1 MADSKRM
8 NDSINEGTEHDFDWT
23 NYTKVIP
30 DSTENNARS
39 ISNKD
44 HLGKNMAF
52 PKQHNIYSEVGEEI
66 KIQRDERGDSSTE
79 KSGPSSDIEK
89 IFFGTNDITPTLKI
103 DAKEDIIDR
112 LVLLRSDK
120 RRKVS
125 QFQISLKQTEVSQ
138 IKSRRLSI
146 MSKLST
152 QNKTDGTPDTSSIK
166 LLPWQRNMSITP
178 EPCTTSCNS
187 DIENSA
193 SQIKT
198 RKQIIYGLPKSE
210 RSNSDLS
217 NLDGIVTYNI
227 QGRRVPQRGK
237 TATAI
242 NKYNSDVI
250 NNMIGKGKQEN
261 NIKDLKTK
269 NSSGHDFSGKK
280 NKKYKKRNQRFLIR
294 ISSGGSRGFNERR
307 PQKYKSPTR
316 IKKNNQNSS
325 RIRTKDE
332 QTQTHCICYG
342 PTGCTAKE
350 KHLFKRTL
358 IYNQHTIL
366 SILKMMEKRRK
377 QINQDPIQNL
387 NKGFHR
393 KWFIKYIT
401 TKVITKVFA
410 KFWRAHTMKEY
421 KSSPILHNSHSHDVH
436 NTDKNFFKVY
446 DEDNAV

>member
-1 MADSKRM
+1 
-8 NDSINEGTEHDFDWT
+8 
-23 NYTKVIP
+23 
-30 DSTENNARS
+30 
-39 ISNKD
+39 
-44 HLGKNMAF
+44 MAF

-66 KIQRDERGDSSTE
+66 TLQRDERGDSSTE

-125 QFQISLKQTEVSQ
+125 QFQISLKQREVSQ
-138 IKSRRLSI
+138 IKSRLLSI

-187 DIENSA
+187 DIESSA

-198 RKQIIYGLPKSE
+198 RKQVKYGLSKSE

-217 NLDGIVTYNI
+217 NLEGIVTYNI
-227 QGRRVPQRGK
+227 QGRTVPQRGK
-237 TATAI
+237 TAAAI

-294 ISSGGSRGFNERR
+294 ISSGGSGGFNER
-307 PQKYKSPTR
+307 PPHKYKSPTR
-316 IKKNNQNSS
+316 IKKNN
-325 RIRTKDE
+325 
-332 QTQTHCICYG
+332 
-342 PTGCTAKE
+342 
-350 KHLFKRTL
+350 
-358 IYNQHTIL
+358 
-366 SILKMMEKRRK
+366 
-377 QINQDPIQNL
+377 
-387 NKGFHR
+387 
-393 KWFIKYIT
+393 
-401 TKVITKVFA
+401 
-410 KFWRAHTMKEY
+410 
-421 KSSPILHNSHSHDVH
+421 
-436 NTDKNFFKVY
+436 
-446 DEDNAV
+446 